1 MPNKKCVKLYT
12 SLTHFGN
19 AIRNNLIIPYFF
31 LPVPFP
37 LSLPLA
43 IKVAPKKLLKFIY
56 TTVDYIKHYL
66 FIKQDLGYNRGSV
79 KNGSVSDL
87 AVLNSRIKL
96 LKLASGWLVFR
107 QLQFSNT

>member
-12 SLTHFGN
+12 NLTHSGN
-19 AIRNNLIIPYFF
+19 AIRNNLIIPYLLF
-31 LPVPFP
+31 LPLSLP

-66 FIKQDLGYNRGSV
+66 FIKQDLDCV
-79 KNGSVSDL
+79 IMV
-87 AVLNSRIKL
+87 L
-96 LKLASGWLVFR
+96 LKLDSRGSFGIY
-107 QLQFSNT
+107 S